1 MIPALSTENV
11 SKYEFLTCQDVLP
24 KIKVLE
30 KASSIKRF
38 EYLPIGKELK
48 AQTSAT
54 KKQCQKL
61 DKVFE
66 SNEKEEK
73 FSKSRAKSILVYNQD
88 FTFSNTTT
96 PKNLLN
102 VLFIQKEMI

>member
-1 MIPALSTENV
+1 MIPALSTKNV
-11 SKYEFLTCQDVLP
+11 SRYEFLTCQDVLP
-24 KIKVLE
+24 EIKVLE

-54 KKQCQKL
+54 KKQYQKL

-73 FSKSRAKSILVYNQD
+73 FSKSRAKSIQD